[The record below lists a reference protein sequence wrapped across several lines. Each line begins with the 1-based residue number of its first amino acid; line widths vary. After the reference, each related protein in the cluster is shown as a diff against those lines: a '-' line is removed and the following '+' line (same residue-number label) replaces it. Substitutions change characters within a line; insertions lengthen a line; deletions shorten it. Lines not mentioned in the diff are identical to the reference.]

1 MYKNIYL
8 YIYYSITLLYYII
21 LYYNIFHCII
31 FYYIIINIYIWYNM
45 YIYIWYNRRSIAF
58 NSPRTK
64 HPLIVLLKVY
74 IIHSSSTNCFFCIIH
89 VFFWKQLRISFLA
102 TRGLADW
109 NGDRLKHTIVCQM
122 QARSSGCRKRSVD
135 DQKIHFFV
143 WTRIFKKGNG
153 LEGTICIYENI
164 EMMCHISIYVI
175 NGVSVCNIY
184 MHFI

>member
-31 FYYIIINIYIWYNM
+31 FYYIIIYIWYNM

-74 IIHSSSTNCFFCIIH
+74 IIHSSSTNCFF
-89 VFFWKQLRISFLA
+89 VSSTFFLKQLRISFLA

-135 DQKIHFFV
+135 DQKNPLFCLD
-143 WTRIFKKGNG
+143 KN
-153 LEGTICIYENI
+153 L
-164 EMMCHISIYVI
+164 
-175 NGVSVCNIY
+175 
-184 MHFI
+184 

>member
-8 YIYYSITLLYYII
+8 YIYIILLHYYII

-31 FYYIIINIYIWYNM
+31 FYYIIIYIWYNM

-135 DQKIHFFV
+135 DQKNPLFCLD
-143 WTRIFKKGNG
+143 KN
-153 LEGTICIYENI
+153 L
-164 EMMCHISIYVI
+164 
-175 NGVSVCNIY
+175 
-184 MHFI
+184 